1 MYRVVE
7 EPLSADAVAQAV
19 TVPEAGGVAVFLGV
33 VRNQTAGRQV
43 VALEYEAHVPMAEAK
58 LKEIG
63 EAVYARWPGV
73 RQVVILHRI
82 GRLLVGE
89 ASVAIGVSAAH
100 RQEAFEACQYAIDT
114 VKQSSPSGSGSC
126 SRMAPPGLGFRAN
139 PRRQAG
145 APAMADDR
153 GEPGRPASL
162 LSTAV
167 RAAVADGGFSIPGTT
182 SS

>member
-1 MYRVVE
+1 MYRITE

-33 VRNQTAGRQV
+33 VRDNTAGQRV

-63 EAVYARWPGV
+63 EAVYRRWPAV

-82 GRLLVGE
+82 GRLSVGE

-100 RQEAFEACQYAIDT
+100 RQDAFAACQYAIDT
-114 VKQSSPSGSGSC
+114 VKQIAPIWKREVFENGSVWVGLQGESP
-126 SRMAPPGLGFRAN
+126 PPGWS
-139 PRRQAG
+139 AG
-145 APAMADDR
+145 D
-153 GEPGRPASL
+153 GR
-162 LSTAV
+162 
-167 RAAVADGGFSIPGTT
+167 
-182 SS
+182 

>member
-1 MYRVVE
+1 MYRVTE
-7 EPLSADAVAQAV
+7 EPLSADAVARAV

-33 VRNQTAGRQV
+33 VRGQTAGRRV
-43 VALEYEAHVPMAEAK
+43 VALEYEAHLPMAEVK

-63 EAVYARWPGV
+63 EAVYGRWPGV

-114 VKQSSPSGSGSC
+114 VKRIVPIWKRELFDDGPGAGSPPSI
-126 SRMAPPGLGFRAN
+126 
-139 PRRQAG
+139 
-145 APAMADDR
+145 
-153 GEPGRPASL
+153 L
-162 LSTAV
+162 LAAV
-167 RAAVADGGFSIPGTT
+167 REAMVCRRLLDPGDHVLVGVSGGPDSVALLHA
-182 SS
+182 